1 MTSNE
6 EEDEETTRTP
16 GRPNAYWARVRE
28 GERGG
33 FSSDFRGV
41 NQGPHGGAQRVRP
54 EDIIGDYDTCWCG
67 LPADHDWPGKDR
79 GRKHP
84 KETRVSASNTEAP
97 DTQVPHIT
105 RTDITGFSDS
115 YKEIILKAVND
126 YRVRYRMS
134 NKGILLYPH
143 DGSQPYSLPM
153 RENPRTLKAVKT
165 WFVRH
170 VADPETE
177 AKMEKLRKTQSV
189 EEAAQVLAETLN
201 DPVEH
206 PAPEGKD
213 PRPSPVATTGTCPN
227 CGLATRTANGVT
239 KHRLTNKVE
248 CVSAQLIEPE
258 PKRATVDGPRVAGQA
273 SLEEE
278 ARRSAINDALFARLS
293 ADGMILPLTE
303 GRSIWHPQSAS
314 YENPLYEVDSDGI
327 IWCRVKDCG
336 FLTPSGKGASGHMLK
351 HDPVRGQKMWGK
363 EAQTKKVESRAH
375 NRVNTA
381 IKEAVDILSKA
392 AGIEAPKP
400 ADDKALAKVTA
411 ERDEWKSKYDD
422 LKAKLDLL
430 KDL

>member
-1 MTSNE
+1 MTTNDDE
-6 EEDEETTRTP
+6 EEETTRAP
-16 GRPNAYWARVRE
+16 ARPNAYWAKVRE

-54 EDIIGDYDTCWCG
+54 EDIIGAYDTCWCG
-67 LPADHDWPGKDR
+67 LPADHDWPGKSS

-97 DTQVPHIT
+97 DTEVPHIT
-105 RTDITGFSDS
+105 RTDLGGFSDS

-134 NKGILLYPH
+134 GKGILMYPH
-143 DGSQPYSLPM
+143 DGTAPYSLPM
-153 RENPRTLKAVKT
+153 RENPRTLKAVRT
-165 WFVRH
+165 WFVKH

-177 AKMEKLRKTQSV
+177 AKMEGLRRTQSV

-206 PAPEGKD
+206 PAQPVKEGKD
-213 PRPSPVATTGTCPN
+213 PAPTTGVCPD

-248 CVSAQLIEPE
+248 CVDMTDVQERTST
-258 PKRATVDGPRVAGQA
+258 RAGQA
-273 SLEEE
+273 SPQEE
-278 ARRSAINDALFARLS
+278 ARRSAINAALFARLE
-293 ADGMILPLTE
+293 GEQMILRLTE
-303 GRSIWHPQSAS
+303 GRTIWHPQSAS
-314 YENPLYEVDSDGI
+314 YENPLYEVDDDGLI
-327 IWCRVKDCG
+327 YCRVKDCG
-336 FLTPSGKGASGHMLK
+336 FFTPSGKGASGHMLK

-363 EAQTKKVESRAH
+363 EAQDKKIESRAH

-381 IKEAVDILSKA
+381 IKDAVEILSKA

-400 ADDKALAKVTA
+400 VDDKALAKVTA
-411 ERDEWKSKYDD
+411 ERDDWKSKYED